1 MFGLQVKFQIS
12 NQSHMCLSVEKSRQD
27 FPIFLILTFSSHF
40 LDSRFFKL
48 AQKIL
53 TCGKASPGFPPQMF
67 LRMRWQGRVGGTR
80 GGITGANFGKSFSSV
95 NLTRMGCRRLGLGN
109 TRRVSGYLD
118 LIIVIIIIIR
128 SMTIWSKY
136 NVGDNDDEND
146 DVCEN
151 DDEKFDVK
159 RKRKAEQIDISDD
172 AGRKSLPAITRRA
185 D

>member
-1 MFGLQVKFQIS
+1 MWKGVTRI
-12 NQSHMCLSVEKSRQD
+12 
-27 FPIFLILTFSSHF
+27 
-40 LDSRFFKL
+40 
-48 AQKIL
+48 
-53 TCGKASPGFPPQMF
+53 FPPDVFENEMA
-67 LRMRWQGRVGGTR
+67 RKGRGEEGNYRRTLEKV
-80 GGITGANFGKSFSSV
+80 FPSV

-109 TRRVSGYLD
+109 THWVSGYLD

-185 D
+185 DCRI